1 MKRFVLLLFTVFLYM
16 TAVAQ
21 LEVKK
26 GSFKEVP
33 GFVNINPDDNYQL
46 DDNNLPFAVIKVRT
60 ENINEKDRKRL
71 SFSGNM
77 GTFINL
83 EYKDGEVWVYLT
95 AQYADYLKIS
105 HPDFSSIEFTIPFDL
120 KPKKGYEMTLVN
132 KTGMVPEVDVYN
144 YLVVSADQ
152 PNAAVY
158 IDDVFEGEQFA
169 QKSFMAGEKH
179 RWRIECELYHTESGE
194 AVIPEK
200 EGENVTV
207 EKTLR
212 PAFGYLNVT
221 SSPESGAI
229 VYIDGKKVGVTPLT
243 TDKLAS
249 GEHKVRVMKEMYSA
263 IEKTFTVT
271 DGNTTQA
278 TMTMSAQFVNVTVT
292 TDSESDIYVDN
303 ELKGKGSWKGRLSDG
318 NHAFEARKASHRNS
332 VENIKLILGKNENI
346 VIPNPTPIYGTIDIS
361 TNPIGANIIIDGKNF
376 GTTPRVLAN
385 VLIGTHELRLEKT
398 GCTPVA
404 KNITLDEKNKLTISE
419 KLQTGREIS
428 ITTDKRGDQ
437 IYVDGNYVGTSPL
450 TTSLNFGEHNVK
462 AVRDGKET
470 SKKITVAQSGGTTS
484 VQLAFSENRTFTVN
498 GVSFEMVA
506 LKGGTFTMGS
516 TDQYAKSDEKTTHNV
531 TVSDFMIG
539 KFEVTQK
546 LWKAVMGT
554 NPSYFKGDNLPVEN
568 VSWND
573 AQEFIRKLN
582 QQTGHNFR
590 LPTEAEWEYAAR
602 GGTSTSLYNGENVN
616 IKGTNNS
623 PNLDKLA
630 WYVGNCGQNYT
641 SYAGCD
647 VSKGYD
653 ISGKSEK
660 QYNDS
665 KGGTHPVGLKQANAY
680 GLYDMLGNV
689 WEWCQDWYGNYSS
702 GSQTNPTGP
711 SSGSYRVL
719 RGGGWSSYAG
729 YCRVS
734 NRGYG
739 TPDYGDY
746 DLGFRLVLVP

>member
-1 MKRFVLLLFTVFLYM
+1 MRRFLLLLFVVFLSM
-16 TAVAQ
+16 TAFAQ
-21 LEVKK
+21 LEVKE

-33 GFVNINPDDNYQL
+33 GFVNINPDENYQL

-179 RWRIECELYHTESGE
+179 SWRIECELYYSESGE

-207 EKTLR
+207 EKKLR

-229 VYIDGKKVGVTPLT
+229 VYIDGKKVGVTPFT

-263 IEKTFTVT
+263 VEKTFTVT

-303 ELKGKGSWKGRLSDG
+303 ELKGKGSWSGRLSDG

-332 VENIKLILGKNENI
+332 VENIRLTLGKDENI
-346 VIPNPTPIYGTIDIS
+346 VIPNPTPIYGTIDVS

-376 GTTPRVLAN
+376 GTTPRVLTN
-385 VLIGTHELRLEKT
+385 VLVGAHELRLEKN
-398 GCTPVA
+398 GCAPVA
-404 KNITLDEKNKLTISE
+404 KTITLDEKNKLTISE
-419 KLQTGREIS
+419 KLQTG
-428 ITTDKRGDQ
+428 GD
-437 IYVDGNYVGTSPL
+437 
-450 TTSLNFGEHNVK
+450 
-462 AVRDGKET
+462 
-470 SKKITVAQSGGTTS
+470 TS
-484 VQLAFSENRTFTVN
+484 VQLTFSTGAKNGVFSVSSSKKVQFSKGNLQYQASTKTWRFAEHQWDIIGSENSKISENYSGWIDLFGWGTSGYNGKNPWMTSTTGTDYGNGERDIAGTNYDWGVNNTISNGGGKSWRTLTRDEWVYVFNTRSTSSGIRYAKATVN
-498 GVSFEMVA
+498 GVNGVILLPDNWS
-506 LKGGTFTMGS
+506 KS
-516 TDQYAKSDEKTTHNV
+516 TYSLSNTNKTDAGFSNNRISQSDWTN
-531 TVSDFMIG
+531 
-539 KFEVTQK
+539 K
-546 LWKAVMGT
+546 LEANGAV
-554 NPSYFKGDNLPVEN
+554 FLP
-568 VSWND
+568 
-573 AQEFIRKLN
+573 
-582 QQTGHNFR
+582 
-590 LPTEAEWEYAAR
+590 AAGWR
-602 GGTSTSLYNGENVN
+602 DGTSVNDVGSVSNYWSASYNGSSSARSV
-616 IKGTNNS
+616 GFYGG
-623 PNLDKLA
+623 NLNPD
-630 WYVGNCGQNYT
+630 
-641 SYAGCD
+641 
-647 VSKGYD
+647 
-653 ISGKSEK
+653 
-660 QYNDS
+660 
-665 KGGTHPVGLKQANAY
+665 
-680 GLYDMLGNV
+680 
-689 WEWCQDWYGNYSS
+689 DWSRRNHGRS
-702 GSQTNPTGP
+702 
-711 SSGSYRVL
+711 V
-719 RGGGWSSYAG
+719 
-729 YCRVS
+729 
-734 NRGYG
+734 
-739 TPDYGDY
+739 
-746 DLGFRLVLVP
+746 RLVCPSEN